1 MGGGGGVLGQQMMYM
16 CVCQVIRV
24 LGLLGALDPH
34 KHRMNMGQDQAS
46 EAAVSKSEKKP
57 EEGGKDDCWLS
68 LRVACVT
75 LCDFSCR

>member
-1 MGGGGGVLGQQMMYM
+1 MCVCV

-57 EEGGKDDCWLS
+57 EEGGKGDCWLS

-75 LCDFSCR
+75 SRSGDMRWCGVM

>member
-1 MGGGGGVLGQQMMYM
+1 M

-57 EEGGKDDCWLS
+57 EEGGKGACWLS
-68 LRVACVT
+68 SPLACAST
-75 LCDFSCR
+75 LFASYRPCESLQV

>member
-1 MGGGGGVLGQQMMYM
+1 MLCVVLTDGDAL
-16 CVCQVIRV
+16 CQVIRV

-57 EEGGKDDCWLS
+57 EEGGRDACCS
-68 LRVACVT
+68 LLLPVT
-75 LCDFSCR
+75 CYLHVREKTRGRG